1 MAMAKMAGDAD
12 SESGCDEG
20 ARAASSVHL
29 AADGGRGGRADR
41 CESWMK
47 LDRNGRRGAQNVPT
61 REAKGKRNFGQ
72 MAQSRGVEFP
82 KPTATLI
89 RIVENLA

>member
-29 AADGGRGGRADR
+29 AAERGGVEKDSR

-61 REAKGKRNFGQ
+61 RRGEGNEISVKWRNREVWNFRNRQ
-72 MAQSRGVEFP
+72 QR
-82 KPTATLI
+82 L
-89 RIVENLA
+89 